1 MVHLHVSRR
10 CLVAACAE
18 QQRGAAELCRANFG
32 RSEYCPEGLED
43 RPRMRLVVLEDPRAF
58 PLLAAWALFRGDQAA
73 LMVCEQMSGVELVRH
88 CCPGD
93 TRYSK

>member
-1 MVHLHVSRR
+1 M
-10 CLVAACAE
+10 
-18 QQRGAAELCRANFG
+18 
-32 RSEYCPEGLED
+32 
-43 RPRMRLVVLEDPRAF
+43 RPVVLEDPRAF